1 MDIRHMLVVVD
12 ATREEQQPALERAA
26 QLLEHYTE
34 ARLTLMLCDYIPALD
49 GGVLFESHALE
60 KARESLLAHHKS
72 YLEQLAA
79 PLRSK
84 GVQIDTTAIWGKRLD
99 RHVLREVQARR
110 PDLVLKTSH
119 QRNPLKRLLLSAAD
133 WQLIRYCEVPLWL
146 VKHGDNTLSQV
157 CASVDPL
164 HSADKPA
171 ALDNK
176 LVACGYQ
183 LSQQLKAQLHLA
195 HCYTPLPRTMVFDAS
210 VIADYEGYA
219 KEVKQHHA
227 TAFSQLLARSP
238 AEGVTS
244 HLLEGDPEEALPG
257 FVEEQKIDLLIMGAV
272 SRSRLESALIGHT
285 AERLIDATPCDLLII
300 KPDGFVDPSNP

>member
-72 YLEQLAA
+72 YLEQLAT

-257 FVEEQKIDLLIMGAV
+257 FVEEQQIDLLIMGAV

-300 KPDGFVDPSNP
+300 KPDGFVDPSKP